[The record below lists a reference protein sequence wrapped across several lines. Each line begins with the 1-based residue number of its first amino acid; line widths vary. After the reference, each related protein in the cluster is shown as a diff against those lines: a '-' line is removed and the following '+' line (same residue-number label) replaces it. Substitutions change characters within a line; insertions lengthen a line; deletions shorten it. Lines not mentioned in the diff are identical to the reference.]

1 MRGRTFDDVLSVALS
16 TGRGDH
22 MPRSPKSLIEDVT
35 FGKQRH
41 VMVDLMIRLVETAR
55 DDFSPGMP
63 LWEFFMQV
71 LIVGKMVTLHE
82 RGREAS
88 ASDLSRLTGIPR
100 TTVQRKLRGELTKEG
115 VVERCG
121 HRWIIAPSFFN
132 RPLAIKG
139 FRRRRY
145 LVSRAREKLATGG
158 N

>member
-1 MRGRTFDDVLSVALS
+1 
-16 TGRGDH
+16 
-22 MPRSPKSLIEDVT
+22 MPKSPKSLIEQIA

-41 VMVDLMIRLVETAR
+41 AMADLMIQIMETAR
-55 DDFSPGMP
+55 DDYKPGMP
-63 LWEFFMQV
+63 LWEVFMYM
-71 LIVGKMVTLHE
+71 LIVGKMLTLHE

-100 TTVQRKLRGELTKEG
+100 STVQRKLRGELTKEG

-132 RPLAIKG
+132 TPLAIKG
-139 FRRRRY
+139 FKHRQF
-145 LVSRAREKLATGG
+145 LVSRAREKLATTG

>member
-1 MRGRTFDDVLSVALS
+1 MRK
-16 TGRGDH
+16 
-22 MPRSPKSLIEDVT
+22 SPKLLIEQVT

-41 VMVDLMIRLVETAR
+41 AMADLVIQLMETAC
-55 DDFSPGMP
+55 DDFNPGMP

-71 LIVGKMVTLHE
+71 LIVGKMLTLHE

-100 TTVQRKLRGELTKEG
+100 TTVQRKLWELSKEG
-115 VVERCG
+115 ATERSG

-132 RPLAIKG
+132 TPLAIKG
-139 FRRRRY
+139 FKRRRFI
-145 LVSRAREKLATGG
+145 VSLAREKLATTG